1 MTAKIKLN
9 AASGGG
15 SFSLQAPSS
24 SANTRVMTL
33 PDTADGTILT
43 TKDPRT
49 GNSLQVVQTVK
60 TDAFTTT
67 SSSLVDVTGM
77 SATITPTSTSSK
89 ILVEVHI
96 GISGG
101 AQYSYAHYVL
111 LRGSTQIGIGTG
123 ATGSNQTNISFA
135 TNWNTPNEYIGHAA
149 SFQFLDS
156 PSTTSATTY
165 KLQVK
170 SGYASKALYVNR
182 VNASY
187 DETYNAKTASTF
199 TLTEV
204 AG

>member
-1 MTAKIKLN
+1 MTIKLVGSS
-9 AASGGG
+9 SG
-15 SFSLQAPSS
+15 SVSLQAP
-24 SANTRVMTL
+24 ANTTGGANRTITL
-33 PDTADGTILT
+33 PDAADGTILT
-43 TKDPRT
+43 TTNPKA
-49 GNSLQVVQTVK
+49 GNIIQVVQTLK

-77 SATITPTSTSSK
+77 SVDITPTSTSSK
-89 ILVEVHI
+89 ILVQVHL

-123 ATGSNQTNISFA
+123 ATGSNQTNISFG

-182 VNASY
+182 VHASY
-187 DETYNAKTASTF
+187 DETYNAKTASTI
-199 TLTEV
+199 TVMEV
-204 AG
+204 AA

>member
-1 MTAKIKLN
+1 MALVLN
-9 AASGGG
+9 G
-15 SFSLQAPSS
+15 SNDTITGMQIN
-24 SANTRVMTL
+24 SANIVDGSVTI
-33 PDTADGTILT
+33 ADLGATSGKNGPIL
-43 TKDPRT
+43 
-49 GNSLQVVQTVK
+49 QIVQTFK

-89 ILVEVHI
+89 ILVQVHI

-187 DETYNAKTASTF
+187 DEAYNAKTASTF
-199 TLTEV
+199 TVMEV
-204 AG
+204 AAA

>member
-1 MTAKIKLN
+1 MSQLKLTAD
-9 AASGGG
+9 SGGG
-15 SFSLQAPSS
+15 TVAIKAPAS
-24 SANTRVMTL
+24 T
-33 PDTADGTILT
+33 
-43 TKDPRT
+43 T
-49 GNSLQVVQTVK
+49 GNAALDLTVPGTASATLDTLGRAGNILQVKQTLK

-77 SATITPTSTSSK
+77 SVDITPTSTSSK
-89 ILVEVHI
+89 ILVQVHL

-111 LRGSTQIGIGTG
+111 LRGSTQIAIGTG
-123 ATGSNQTNISFA
+123 ASGSNQTNISFG

-170 SGYASKALYVNR
+170 SGYANKALYVNR
-182 VNASY
+182 VHASY
-187 DETYNAKTASTF
+187 DETYNAKTASTI
-199 TLTEV
+199 TVMEV
-204 AG
+204 AA

>member
-15 SFSLQAPSS
+15 SFSLQAPTS

>member
-43 TKDPRT
+43 TTNPRT